1 MPELLRSANIIL
13 TECICIRKSETLGI
27 LADGPHQSLAS
38 VFYNA
43 ALNQSKNIVMTVLET
58 VPHDREA
65 ALSRLIA
72 HFQQC
77 DALLFLTGESFSH
90 LPSRRKLS
98 RAGVRI
104 ASLPGIT
111 EESIKRTF
119 HGTIPSLAEL
129 TRKLADILTIAT
141 NASLTT
147 AAGTDLSFSVKNRK
161 GYADTG
167 IIRNPGEFTNLPA
180 GEAATAPAASSTE
193 GRLVLNGSF
202 PHIGI
207 LEHPVTVTVKGGRAV
222 RITGGEEAVRIRKLL
237 AKCGKEARTIAEIGI
252 GTNPRAKFT
261 GLTLEDEKVFG
272 SVHIGF
278 GNNLSFG
285 GRNAAGCHY
294 DAVLLN
300 PTLILDGK
308 VILKHGVFRV

>member
-1 MPELLRSANIIL
+1 MNRIL

-27 LADGPHQSLAS
+27 LADGPHRSLAT

-43 ALNQSKNIVMTVLET
+43 AVNHCKDIRLTVLET
-58 VPHDREA
+58 LPADRERTLA
-65 ALSRLIA
+65 ALVG
-72 HFQQC
+72 HFQDC
-77 DALLFLTGESFSH
+77 DALLLLTERSFSH

-98 RAGVRI
+98 RAGLRI

-111 EESIKRTF
+111 EESLKRTF
-119 HGTIPSLAEL
+119 HGPLPALSEL
-129 TRKLADILTIAT
+129 TRKLADILTIAS
-141 NASLTT
+141 NGSLTT
-147 AAGTDLSFSVKNRK
+147 DSGTDLSFTVKNRK
-161 GYADTG
+161 GYADIG
-167 IIRNPGEFTNLPA
+167 VIRNPGEFTNLPA
-180 GEAATAPAASSTE
+180 GEAAAAPAARSAE
-193 GRLVLNGSF
+193 GKLVLDGSF
-202 PHIGI
+202 PRIGI
-207 LEHPVTVTVKGGRAV
+207 LHNPVTVTVKEGRAV
-222 RITGGEEAVRIRKLL
+222 RIAGGSEAVRIRKMLTG
-237 AKCGKEARTIAEIGI
+237 CGREARIIAEIGI
-252 GTNPRAKFT
+252 GTNPKAKFT

-285 GRNAAGCHY
+285 GKNAADCHY